1 MSEVYS
7 ILEEELSGLQV
18 VCDSIK
24 VQLLDRIRHGQ
35 PISLG
40 HIKTGTKLSL
50 QERIQEAIEE
60 KSVCD
65 EMPEGGGRD
74 DG

>member
-1 MSEVYS
+1 MSEVYL
-7 ILEEELSGLQV
+7 ILEEELGGLRV

-24 VQLLDRIRHGQ
+24 VQLLDRIRRGQ

-60 KSVCD
+60 KSVC
-65 EMPEGGGRD
+65 EEVLEGDGRNN
-74 DG
+74 G